1 MVQKLVPVAS
11 IPVCLKKLNS
21 KLTLECELPQL
32 GQPARKSSH
41 FPVQIQNGKSRFHIF
56 QQLPYLGNSNNFIFQ
71 MPNNRK
77 HRRLAAVMFTD
88 IVGYTA
94 LMQSDEAAANA
105 IRERH
110 RAVFEKNH
118 HQFYGEILQ
127 YFGDGTLSVF
137 QSAVEAVEC
146 AIAIQ
151 QALQNGEAVPLR
163 IGLHLGDIVFDGTE
177 IYGDGVNL
185 ASRIESMGVA
195 GGILLSGKLNDELK
209 NHPHIS
215 TQSLGRFSLKNIERP
230 VEVFAVA
237 NAGINVPARSEMKG
251 KQAGPDKSVAVL
263 PLLNM
268 SADPDMEYLSDGMTE
283 EIINALSTIKNLKV
297 TSRTSSFF
305 FKNKN
310 IPLPQ
315 IGRELNVANILEGS
329 IRLAGNKMRI
339 SVKLVDVAG
348 DLPFWSQK
356 FDRSIDDL
364 FAVQDEISLLIAD
377 RLREHVGHLEIADQL
392 VEPPKVSVEN
402 YQRYLKSR
410 YHILKM
416 SQSEIEKGM
425 DILQNI
431 IVEQPDFALAY
442 IGIHLGYTLLGAL
455 GMMPAMEAF
464 AAAHPYL
471 EKAIELDE
479 YLPEVQL
486 HLSYEA
492 FFQHWDFPKA
502 YEHMQRSFEIRPTVD
517 YYQTMASTLV
527 VEGKFEAAENY
538 IGTAIQID
546 PFSAINFHLK
556 GFILYGQEKFGEA
569 IGYFEK
575 SLQLKPDG
583 QLSLPEWGQSLIL
596 LGRKE
601 EALAFYEKLP
611 DLPGDLLKPGGL
623 ALVHAALGNFAE
635 AKKGMATL
643 EAALQT
649 PQMER
654 AINQLIL
661 CHSVLGNHEQAL
673 DLIAEGMKLKLM
685 LIVYMPIDPMLKALR
700 QYPRFG
706 ELFQPILGEK
716 TVAEES
722 RRKYKK
728 SLLDKADLKKYKH
741 QLEQLMAGEKP
752 YLDPDLTLRS
762 LADML
767 DLPPNYLSQLLNE
780 GFDQNFAEYI
790 NSYRLETFQ
799 ASAADPANAHLTL
812 LGLAYESGFNSKTVF
827 NSFFKKTKGLTPRAW
842 VKKVAKK

>member
-1 MVQKLVPVAS
+1 M
-11 IPVCLKKLNS
+11 KK
-21 KLTLECELPQL
+21 KT
-32 GQPARKSSH
+32 
-41 FPVQIQNGKSRFHIF
+41 
-56 QQLPYLGNSNNFIFQ
+56 
-71 MPNNRK
+71 K
-77 HRRLAAVMFTD
+77 HRRLAAIMFTD
-88 IVGYTA
+88 IIGYTA
-94 LMQSDEAAANA
+94 MMQADEAAANA
-105 IRERH
+105 IRVRH
-110 RAVFEKNH
+110 RAIFEKNH
-118 HQFYGEILQ
+118 DQYHGEILQ

-151 QALQNGEAVPLR
+151 QALQSGEAVPLR

-195 GGILLSGKLNDELK
+195 GSVLLSGKLNDELK

-251 KQAGPDKSVAVL
+251 KQTGPDKSIAVQ
-263 PLLNM
+263 PLVNM

-339 SVKLVDVAG
+339 SVKLVNVAD

-377 RLREHVGHLEIADQL
+377 RLREHVGHLEIANQL
-392 VEPPKVSVEN
+392 VEPPNVSVEN

-425 DILQNI
+425 AILQNI
-431 IVEQPDFALAY
+431 IAEQPDFALAY
-442 IGIHLGYTLLGAL
+442 IGMHLGYTLLGAL

-464 AAAHPYL
+464 AAAHPHL

-479 YLPEVQL
+479 NLPEVQL
-486 HLSYEA
+486 HLSYVA

-502 YEHMQRSFEIRPTVD
+502 YKHMQRSFEIRPTVD
-517 YYQTMASTLV
+517 FYQTMASTLV
-527 VEGKFEAAENY
+527 VEGKHDAAENY
-538 IGTAIQID
+538 IDTAIQID

-556 GFILYGQEKFGEA
+556 GFIFYGREKFEEA
-569 IGYFEK
+569 IAYFDK
-575 SLQLKPDG
+575 SLQLKPDA

-596 LGRKE
+596 MGRKE
-601 EALAFYEKLP
+601 EALAFYENLP

-623 ALVHAALGNFAE
+623 ALAHAALGNVAE
-635 AKKGMATL
+635 AKKGMAVL

-654 AINQLIL
+654 AMTQLIL
-661 CHSVLGNHEQAL
+661 CHTVLGNHEQAL
-673 DLIAEGMKLKLM
+673 DLIEQGVKLKLM
-685 LIVYMPIDPMLKALR
+685 LIVYMPIDPMLKPLR

-706 ELFQPILGEK
+706 ELFQSILGEK
-716 TVAEES
+716 TVAEEPG
-722 RRKYKK
+722 RKYKK
-728 SLLDKADLKKYKH
+728 SLLDQADLEKYKH

-780 GFDQNFAEYI
+780 GFDQNFAEYV
-790 NSYRLETFQ
+790 NSYRLEMFKNRAT
-799 ASAADPANAHLTL
+799 DPANSHLTL
-812 LGLAYESGFNSKTVF
+812 LGLGYESGFNSKTVF
-827 NSFFKKTKGLTPRAW
+827 NSFFKKTVGMTPRAW

>member
-1 MVQKLVPVAS
+1 M
-11 IPVCLKKLNS
+11 
-21 KLTLECELPQL
+21 
-32 GQPARKSSH
+32 
-41 FPVQIQNGKSRFHIF
+41 
-56 QQLPYLGNSNNFIFQ
+56 SNH
-71 MPNNRK
+71 RK

-105 IRERH
+105 IRMRH

-118 HQFYGEILQ
+118 NQFHGEILQ

-215 TQSLGRFSLKNIERP
+215 TQSLGRFSLKNIEHP

-237 NAGINVPARSEMKG
+237 NAGISVPARSEMKG
-251 KQAGPDKSVAVL
+251 KQTGAEKSIAVL
-263 PLLNM
+263 PLVNM
-268 SADPDMEYLSDGMTE
+268 SAGTDMEYLSDGMTE

-315 IGRELNVANILEGS
+315 IGRELNVATVLEGS

-339 SVKLVDVAG
+339 SVKLVDVAE
-348 DLPFWSQK
+348 DIPFWSQK

-416 SQSEIEKGM
+416 SQPEIEKGM
-425 DILQNI
+425 DILKNI
-431 IVEQPDFALAY
+431 IAEQPDFALAY
-442 IGIHLGYTLLGAL
+442 IGMHLGYTLLGAL
-455 GMMPAMEAF
+455 GMMPAMESFTMAQ
-464 AAAHPYL
+464 PYL
-471 EKAIELDE
+471 KTAMRLNKD
-479 YLPEVQL
+479 LPEVQL

-492 FFQHWDFPKA
+492 FFQRWDFPA
-502 YEHMQRSFEIRPTVD
+502 AFRHMQRSFEIRPTVE

-527 VEGKFEAAENY
+527 VESKFQAAENY
-538 IGTAIQID
+538 IDTAIQID
-546 PFSAINFHLK
+546 PFSPINFHLK
-556 GFILYGQEKFGEA
+556 GYIFYGQEKFEQA
-569 IGYFEK
+569 IDYYEK
-575 SLQLKPDG
+575 SQKLKPDA

-601 EALAFYEKLP
+601 EALAFYENLP
-611 DLPGDLLKPGGL
+611 DLPDDLLKPGGL
-623 ALVHAALGNFAE
+623 ALAHAALGNFAE
-635 AKKGMATL
+635 AKKGIAEL
-643 EAALQT
+643 EQALQT

-654 AINQLIL
+654 AMNQLIL
-661 CHSVLGNHEQAL
+661 CHTVLGNHEKAL
-673 DLIAEGMKLKLM
+673 DLIAEGIQLKLM
-685 LIVYMPIDPMLKALR
+685 LIVYMPIDPMLKPLR
-700 QYPRFG
+700 TYPRFY
-706 ELFQPILGEK
+706 ELMQPILGEK
-716 TVAEES
+716 TGTDSPE
-722 RRKYKK
+722 RKYKK
-728 SLLDKADLKKYKH
+728 SLLDSPDLKKYKQ
-741 QLEQLMAGEKP
+741 QLEQLMDGEKP

-762 LADML
+762 LAEML

-780 GFDQNFAEYI
+780 GFDQNFAEYV
-790 NSYRLETFQ
+790 NSYRLETFKTK
-799 ASAADPANAHLTL
+799 AADPANAHLTL
-812 LGLAYESGFNSKTVF
+812 LGLAYESGFNSKSVF
-827 NSFFKKTKGLTPRAW
+827 NSFFKKTMGLTPRAW
-842 VKKVAKK
+842 VKKAAKE